1 MIVIGIT
8 GGIGTGKTTASDYLE
23 EQGFA
28 VIDADQ
34 IGRELTAD
42 GQPILAEI
50 RDRFG
55 CVTDGGAEGNGLVLD
70 RKAMADLVFNNKEIK
85 EEYDQLI
92 HAEIIEEI
100 DREIEELSKTD
111 VKGILLDAP
120 LLFEAGLEA
129 LCDTVWCVWLP
140 KELQL
145 KRLMERDGLSRK
157 EAEKR
162 VASQM
167 PPREKKRRSDLV
179 IDTRGTRE
187 ESAAFAEQAYRAFLS
202 RTGENQTSLE
212 EHR

>member
-92 HAEIIEEI
+92 HAEIIEQI
-100 DREIEELSKTD
+100 DRDIEELSKTD
-111 VKGILLDAP
+111 AKGILLDAP
-120 LLFEAGLEA
+120 LLFEANINDR
-129 LCDTVWCVWLP
+129 CDVVILITADMDERIGRVSLRDDADEEDIQDRINNQFSDDEKARSSDFIVDNSGEP
-140 KELQL
+140 EDMYRQL
-145 KRLMERDGLSRK
+145 DDIVDYLG
-157 EAEKR
+157 
-162 VASQM
+162 
-167 PPREKKRRSDLV
+167 
-179 IDTRGTRE
+179 IDIE
-187 ESAAFAEQAYRAFLS
+187 
-202 RTGENQTSLE
+202 
-212 EHR
+212 

>member
-120 LLFEAGLEA
+120 LLFEANINDR
-129 LCDTVWCVWLP
+129 CDVVILITADMDERIGRVSLRDDADEEDIQDRINNQFSDDEKARSSDFIVDNSGEP
-140 KELQL
+140 EDMYRQL
-145 KRLMERDGLSRK
+145 DDIVDYLG
-157 EAEKR
+157 
-162 VASQM
+162 
-167 PPREKKRRSDLV
+167 
-179 IDTRGTRE
+179 IDID
-187 ESAAFAEQAYRAFLS
+187 
-202 RTGENQTSLE
+202 
-212 EHR
+212 

>member
-23 EQGFA
+23 EKGFA

-92 HAEIIEEI
+92 HAEIIEQI
-100 DREIEELSKTD
+100 DRDIEELSKTD
-111 VKGILLDAP
+111 AKGILLDAP
-120 LLFEAGLEA
+120 LLFEANINDR
-129 LCDTVWCVWLP
+129 CDVVILITADMDERIGRVSLRDDADEEDIQDRINNQFSDDEKARSSDFIVDNSGEP
-140 KELQL
+140 EDMYRQL
-145 KRLMERDGLSRK
+145 DDIVDYLG
-157 EAEKR
+157 
-162 VASQM
+162 
-167 PPREKKRRSDLV
+167 
-179 IDTRGTRE
+179 IDID
-187 ESAAFAEQAYRAFLS
+187 
-202 RTGENQTSLE
+202 
-212 EHR
+212 

>member
-1 MIVIGIT
+1 MRIIGIT

-120 LLFEAGLEA
+120 LLFEANINDR
-129 LCDTVWCVWLP
+129 CDVVILITADMDERIGRVSLRDDADEEDIQDRINNQFSDDEKARSSDFIVDNSGEP
-140 KELQL
+140 EDMYRQL
-145 KRLMERDGLSRK
+145 D
-157 EAEKR
+157 
-162 VASQM
+162 
-167 PPREKKRRSDLV
+167 DI
-179 IDTRGTRE
+179 IDYLGIE
-187 ESAAFAEQAYRAFLS
+187 IE
-202 RTGENQTSLE
+202 
-212 EHR
+212 

>member
-100 DREIEELSKTD
+100 DREIEELIKTD

-120 LLFEAGLEA
+120 LLFEANINDR
-129 LCDTVWCVWLP
+129 CDVVILITADMDERIGRVSLRDDADEEDIQDRINNQFSDDEKARSSDFIVDNSGEP
-140 KELQL
+140 EDMYRQL
-145 KRLMERDGLSRK
+145 D
-157 EAEKR
+157 
-162 VASQM
+162 
-167 PPREKKRRSDLV
+167 DI
-179 IDTRGTRE
+179 IDYLGIE
-187 ESAAFAEQAYRAFLS
+187 IE
-202 RTGENQTSLE
+202 
-212 EHR
+212 

>member
-100 DREIEELSKTD
+100 DREIEELIKTD

-120 LLFEAGLEA
+120 LLFEANINDR
-129 LCDTVWCVWLP
+129 CDVVILITADMDERIGRVSLRDDADEEDIQDRINNQFSDDEKARSSDFIVDNSGEP
-140 KELQL
+140 EDMYRQL
-145 KRLMERDGLSRK
+145 D
-157 EAEKR
+157 
-162 VASQM
+162 
-167 PPREKKRRSDLV
+167 DI
-179 IDTRGTRE
+179 IDYLGIKIE
-187 ESAAFAEQAYRAFLS
+187 
-202 RTGENQTSLE
+202 
-212 EHR
+212 

>member
-23 EQGFA
+23 EKGFA

-42 GQPILAEI
+42 GQPILTEI

-120 LLFEAGLEA
+120 LLFEANINDR
-129 LCDTVWCVWLP
+129 CDVVILITADMDERIGRVSLRDDADEEDIQDRINNQFSDDEKARSSDFIVDNSGEP
-140 KELQL
+140 EDMYRQL
-145 KRLMERDGLSRK
+145 D
-157 EAEKR
+157 
-162 VASQM
+162 
-167 PPREKKRRSDLV
+167 DI
-179 IDTRGTRE
+179 IDYLGIE
-187 ESAAFAEQAYRAFLS
+187 IE
-202 RTGENQTSLE
+202 
-212 EHR
+212 

>member
-1 MIVIGIT
+1 MTRVIGLT
-8 GGIGTGKTTASDYLE
+8 GGIACGKSNIASALSSL
-23 EQGFA
+23 GA
-28 VIDADQ
+28 KVIDADR
-34 IGRELTAD
+34 ISRSLTAPGGKALPGIRETFGDAFFD
-42 GQPILAEI
+42 GDVLDRKALGKLVFSDPEALERLNRLTHPLILAEI
-50 RDRFG
+50 RRELADAEAAG
-55 CVTDGGAEGNGLVLD
+55 EPVCV
-70 RKAMADLVFNNKEIK
+70 
-85 EEYDQLI
+85 
-92 HAEIIEEI
+92 
-100 DREIEELSKTD
+100 
-111 VKGILLDAP
+111 LDAP

-167 PPREKKRRSDLV
+167 PPREKKKRSDLV

-187 ESAAFAEQAYRAFLS
+187 ESAAFAEQAYRDFLS
-202 RTGENQTSLE
+202 RTEENQTSLE